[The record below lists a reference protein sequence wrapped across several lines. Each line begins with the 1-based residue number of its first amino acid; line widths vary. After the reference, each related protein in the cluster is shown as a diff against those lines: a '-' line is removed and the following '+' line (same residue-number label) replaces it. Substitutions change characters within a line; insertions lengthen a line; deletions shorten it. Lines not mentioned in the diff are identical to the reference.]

1 MGNER
6 SYDFVVNVDQV
17 LCHFHC
23 NMPYALLVNDDGP
36 PSKSSPYVLDLYQQL
51 IAKGWRVR
59 VVLPSSR
66 T

>member
-1 MGNER
+1 MGNET
-6 SYDFVVNVDQV
+6 SYDFVANVDLV
-17 LCHFHC
+17 LSHFHC

-51 IAKGWRVR
+51 IGKGWRVR